1 MIENQPRY
9 AAAFRLRGL
18 GLATLAAAVA
28 LSSSACGDERPLQPD
43 PDPDPVDFD
52 WDLPAGFPTPRVP
65 EDDPMTAEQVAL
77 GRHLFYDERMSG
89 NETMSCA
96 SCHAQALAFTDARP
110 LAVGSTGDVLP
121 RSSMSLTNIAYS
133 PVLTWGDHRQT
144 ALTEQMLIPM
154 FAPDPVEL
162 GLAGEE
168 ALLDRLRADGTYPS
182 LFAEAYPE
190 DSDPFTLDN
199 VTRAVAAFERVLI
212 SGDSP
217 EDRFRRGDANAMS
230 ASAQDGRSLFFS
242 DEVGC
247 FECHSGENL
256 QDEVVF
262 FTSNFDFEGR
272 SLPHIQFDNTGL
284 YNLIVNGETGW
295 YPEPNTGLYA
305 ITGNPLDIGQFT
317 VPDLRNVALTAPAQ
331 HDGSIATLDE
341 VIDHYAA
348 GGRTIAIGPYAG
360 VGSDNPHKSRLV
372 AGFTLTADQ
381 RTALID
387 YLGALTDQAF
397 ITDSRF
403 SNPWPPGSP
412 AHGAP

>member
-9 AAAFRLRGL
+9 AVAFRLRSV
-18 GLATLAAAVA
+18 GLATVAAAVA
-28 LSSSACGDERPLQPD
+28 LSSSACGDEHPLQ

-65 EDDPMTAEQVAL
+65 EDDPMTAEKVAL

-96 SCHAQALAFTDARP
+96 SCHVQALAFTDGRA

-133 PVLTWGDHRQT
+133 PVLTWGNHRQM

-154 FAPDPVEL
+154 FATHPVEL

-168 ALLDRLRADGTYPS
+168 VLLDRLRADGTYQS

-199 VTRAVAAFERVLI
+199 VTRVVATFERVLI
-212 SGDSP
+212 SGNSP
-217 EDRFRRGDANAMS
+217 EDRFRRGDENALS
-230 ASAQDGRSLFFS
+230 ASAQVGRSLFFS
-242 DEVGC
+242 GEVGC
-247 FECHSGENL
+247 FQCHSGESL

-284 YNLIVNGETGW
+284 YNLTVDGEEGW
-295 YPEPNTGLYA
+295 YPEHDTGLYA
-305 ITGNPLDIGQFT
+305 VTGNPADMGKFK
-317 VPDLRNVALTAPAQ
+317 VPDLRNVALTAPYM
-331 HDGSIATLDE
+331 HDGSIATLEE

-348 GGRTIAIGPYAG
+348 GGRTIDSGPYAG
-360 VGSDNPHKSRLV
+360 VGSENPHKSRLV
-372 AGFTLTADQ
+372 AGFTLTAAQ
-381 RTALID
+381 RAALID